1 MKKLWKGNSFLKK
14 EGEKELIFD
23 LEPENERR
31 KSSEKQYIA
40 CKYCGRKNLTQKCI
54 LLQCEPLKIIGETDK
69 TSMKKQPTINNED
82 WQSLSENEKIWKYFE
97 RDHS

>member
-1 MKKLWKGNSFLKK
+1 MKKLWKEKNSFLKK

-23 LEPENERR
+23 LEPEKDERR

-54 LLQCEPLKIIGETDK
+54 LLQCEPLKIIDETDNR
-69 TSMKKQPTINNED
+69 MFHACLRLRVL
-82 WQSLSENEKIWKYFE
+82 LSKVLPVL
-97 RDHS
+97 S